1 MKRIQLGNTVF
12 EGENDAYLIEADRT
26 TLVDTAVSIPA
37 VRADLREGLS
47 GHGVDFADVDA
58 IVLTHWH
65 PDHAGLA
72 GEIQAE
78 GGASVYVHEADAPLV
93 DGRERPLAADPAVRR
108 EMFDRWGM
116 PAEARERLTDFFER
130 AGTDIYGREADV
142 TPIGDGETIDL
153 GGVTLETVH
162 LPGHTAGLCAF
173 AFDPRTV
180 PGHAPV
186 RGSGEGGTAGASAR
200 DDRPPA
206 EAFTGDAL
214 LPRYTP
220 NVGGADVRVETP
232 LAAYADSL
240 VRIVERDWDAA
251 HPGHRERIDEPS
263 RRAAEILDHHR
274 DRTRRVIGV
283 LESGPA
289 TAWEVS
295 AALFGDLEGIHTL
308 HGPGEAFA
316 HLDHLERAGVLER
329 DGTAYR
335 LVDPDP
341 SVDAL
346 FPSVALD
353 ATGRDL

>member
-26 TLVDTAVSIPA
+26 TLVDTAVA
-37 VRADLREGLS
+37 VPSARADLREGLS
-47 GHGVDFADVDA
+47 EHGVEFADVDA
-58 IVLTHWH
+58 VVLTHWH

-72 GEIQAE
+72 GEIQAA
-78 GGASVYVHEADAPLV
+78 GGATVYVHEADAPLV
-93 DGRERPLAADPAVRR
+93 DGRERPFAMDPAAQR
-108 EMFDRWGM
+108 ETFDRWGL
-116 PAEARERLTDFFER
+116 PTDARERLTAFFER
-130 AGTDIYGREADV
+130 EGTDIYGREATV
-142 TPIGDGETIDL
+142 TPIADGETIDL
-153 GGVTLETVH
+153 GGVELETVH

-180 PGHAPV
+180 PGHEPV
-186 RGSGEGGTAGASAR
+186 RG
-200 DDRPPA
+200 DDRADGGPPA

-220 NVGGADVRVETP
+220 NVGGADVRVEEP
-232 LAAYADSL
+232 LAAYAGSL
-240 VRIVERDWDAA
+240 VRMVERDWDAA

-274 DRTRRVIGV
+274 DRTRRVLDV

-295 AALFGDLEGIHTL
+295 AELFGDLEEIHTL

-329 DGTAYR
+329 DGASYR
-335 LVDPDP
+335 LLDPDP
-341 SVDAL
+341 NVADL
-346 FPSVALD
+346 FPTTVLD
-353 ATGRDL
+353 AATR